1 MNRLVISADG
11 FNLTHT
17 LNSLNGFIAIWNWIK
32 FTLYYVKGM
41 ISTVCKCVFD
51 KQFINK
57 QWYHYEL
64 QRYIQIYNYIQIILF
79 WISSHL
85 TMYNHIME
93 LEKKQSK
100 KEGSLISKW
109 DCSVR
114 KWHDF
119 FQFYIDCY
127 TEGLRKSKKNIFT
140 RTRDY
145 IISRVN
151 LKKRETYEIRQQ
163 LGSISSSE
171 L

>member
-1 MNRLVISADG
+1 
-11 FNLTHT
+11 
-17 LNSLNGFIAIWNWIK
+17 
-32 FTLYYVKGM
+32 
-41 ISTVCKCVFD
+41 
-51 KQFINK
+51 
-57 QWYHYEL
+57 
-64 QRYIQIYNYIQIILF
+64 
-79 WISSHL
+79 
-85 TMYNHIME
+85 ME